1 MQIGIVGLPYSGKS
15 TIFSTLLRHK
25 TSETVS
31 GKQAAERG
39 IVKVPDSRLDELTA
53 LISPKKQVNTSI
65 EYIKVP
71 GLDQESSQSQGL
83 PSQFI
88 TNLKN
93 VDTLLVVIRN
103 FENEYYPHP
112 FSRVNPAADIEFIN
126 SEFLLNDLMLIEGR
140 IEKLQKMVPKTKN
153 EQDKKVLELM
163 IRLKEQLDQEKPI
176 RELDVNEDDQS
187 IIKAHQ
193 FLTAKPILYVINI
206 QEDQIKNEVVLERE
220 LSQYITKNC
229 GITSMSA
236 EIEKEIS
243 ELDADDAAVFM
254 DDLGIKEPAMNKL
267 IRKSYELLGLISFFT
282 VGDKECRSW
291 TIRSG
296 SNAQKAAG
304 AIHSDLEKGFIRA
317 ETVHYTDLIANKS
330 LANCKEK
337 GLLRLEGKDY
347 LVKDGDVLTIRF
359 NV

>member
-15 TIFSTLLRHK
+15 TIFSTLLKHK
-25 TSETVS
+25 TSDTVT

-39 IVKVPDSRLDELTA
+39 IVKVPDPRLDQLTA
-53 LISPKKQVNTSI
+53 LINPKKQVNTSI

-71 GLDQESSQSQGL
+71 GLDKESGQSQGL

-93 VDTLLVVIRN
+93 VDALLIVIRN

-112 FSRVNPAADIEFIN
+112 FNRVNPAADIEFIN
-126 SEFLLNDLMLIEGR
+126 SEFLLSDLMLVEAR
-140 IEKLQKMVPKTKN
+140 IEKLQIMVPKTQN
-153 EQDKKVLELM
+153 EQDKRILDLM
-163 IRLKEQLDQEKPI
+163 IKLKDQLDQEKPI
-176 RELDVNEDDQS
+176 REFDLNIDEQF
-187 IIKAHQ
+187 IIKGYQ
-193 FLTAKPILYVINI
+193 FLTAKPILYVINV
-206 QEDQIKNEVVLERE
+206 QEDQIKKEDLLEKE

-229 GITSMSA
+229 AIASLSA

-243 ELDADDAAVFM
+243 DLDVEDAVAFM
-254 DDLGIKEPAMNKL
+254 EDLGIAEPALNKL

-317 ETVHYTDLIANKS
+317 ETVHYTDLLANKS
-330 LANCKEK
+330 LAQCKEK
-337 GLLRLEGKDY
+337 GILRLEGKEY